1 MDNDIPPK
9 VLYSGRTKAL
19 DNSKRLRRD
28 AGILFRDGSF
38 ASAFFLV
45 QISTEELG
53 KYSLIVSSSISALH
67 GSLDWKRFWKRFRS
81 HKNKTEVLLSLK
93 DLYDVINKVSEKLIN
108 TETNRDYASLQD
120 EVKMKSLYS
129 DYTRGDG
136 FSSPSSLISE
146 EVCRVAIQLLDTRIE
161 MVEKFEVEIASKMDW
176 EKLSPET
183 IAHWYQSIGVAP
195 LNKT

>member
-1 MDNDIPPK
+1 
-9 VLYSGRTKAL
+9 
-19 DNSKRLRRD
+19 
-28 AGILFRDGSF
+28 
-38 ASAFFLV
+38 
-45 QISTEELG
+45 
-53 KYSLIVSSSISALH
+53 
-67 GSLDWKRFWKRFRS
+67 
-81 HKNKTEVLLSLK
+81 
-93 DLYDVINKVSEKLIN
+93 
-108 TETNRDYASLQD
+108 
-120 EVKMKSLYS
+120 MKSLYS

-176 EKLSPET
+176 GLSPET

>member
-1 MDNDIPPK
+1 MTNEIPSE
-9 VLYSGRTKAL
+9 VLYSGRVKAL

-28 AGILFRDGSF
+28 ADILFRAGSF

-67 GSLDWKRFWKRFRS
+67 GSLDWKNFWKRFRS
-81 HKNKTEVLLSLK
+81 HKNKTEVLQSLE
-93 DLYDVINKVSEKLIN
+93 DLYNVINKESKKLLN
-108 TETNRDYASLQD
+108 TEENRDYASLQD

-129 DYTRGDG
+129 DYTEGCE
-136 FSSPSSLISE
+136 FSDPSFLINE
-146 EVCRVAIQLLDTRIE
+146 EVCSLAIQLLDTRIE
-161 MVEKFEVEIASKMDW
+161 MVEKFEDEIASKMAW

-183 IAHWYQSIGVAP
+183 ITHWYQSIGMASP
-195 LNKT
+195 

>member
-53 KYSLIVSSSISALH
+53 NIL
-67 GSLDWKRFWKRFRS
+67 
-81 HKNKTEVLLSLK
+81 
-93 DLYDVINKVSEKLIN
+93 
-108 TETNRDYASLQD
+108 
-120 EVKMKSLYS
+120 
-129 DYTRGDG
+129 
-136 FSSPSSLISE
+136 
-146 EVCRVAIQLLDTRIE
+146 
-161 MVEKFEVEIASKMDW
+161 
-176 EKLSPET
+176 
-183 IAHWYQSIGVAP
+183 
-195 LNKT
+195 